1 MSTEIELLIQL
12 KTQLVNFFDELIE
25 TFPDESDFV
34 IFRILI
40 KDKVPILDI
49 MNYIVKDLCPLYDM
63 VKNKNESFFLDN
75 NILFSKFDEKKTE
88 KINRL
93 KKLWLSGT
101 LDKENKEVMWSWFNS
116 IIYLGTKFHELKVR
130 EKLNM

>member
-63 VKNKNESFFLDN
+63 VKNKNEAFFLDN

-101 LDKENKEVMWSWFNS
+101 LDKENKQVMWSWFNS
-116 IIYLGTKFHELKVR
+116 IIYLGTKFQELKLR
-130 EKLNM
+130 EKVNM

>member
-25 TFPDESDFV
+25 TFPDETDFI

-40 KDKVPILDI
+40 KDKVPIIDI
-49 MNYIVKDLCPLYDM
+49 MKYIVNDLCPLYDM
-63 VKNKNESFFLDN
+63 VKNKNEAFFLDN

-116 IIYLGTKFHELKVR
+116 IIYLGTKFNELKLR
-130 EKLNM
+130 EKVNM

>member
-101 LDKENKEVMWSWFNS
+101 VVLV
-116 IIYLGTKFHELKVR
+116 
-130 EKLNM
+130 

>member
-116 IIYLGTKFHELKVR
+116 IIYLGTKFHELKLR